1 MFIKKLE
8 LQGFKSFPDRTK
20 LVFHPGI
27 TAIVGPNG
35 TGKSNIVDAFLW
47 VIGGSRPK
55 SVRGERVEDIIFN
68 GNSRQPALGMA
79 DVFLTLGNE
88 GEEMTIS
95 HRVFRTSEG
104 EYRLDGKAVRLRDI
118 QETLWKKG
126 VAEKEYFVI
135 EQGAIGSF
143 VTSKPTEKRLLLEE
157 AAGTAFYKDKKK
169 QAQNK
174 LEISEQNLIRLEDI
188 ISEVE
193 KAKNSLQ
200 RQAQAANRYRKLR
213 ERIRELS
220 ALHYQRKLRQLER
233 RQEEVI
239 RHYNDCLDRER
250 LVISRLKTEEKDL
263 AQKRK
268 ELWDLERSLKESRE
282 RLFSL
287 RSQVTRLETE
297 IDKDTKRIEH
307 LQDKRKED
315 DQDIAELGD
324 DLAQLEKEQAQAE
337 DNLRSLELDFAAKQD
352 ELGRAELESRAAREK
367 TVDGS
372 RQLEKTRDAYLAKI
386 SELTEV
392 KNESAKVE
400 KELELIIRQEERLQS
415 QAVDLQL
422 TLQQKEEFLR
432 QLNDCL
438 TQSQL
443 EREEKERSLAQQRI
457 RLEELSLSLEET
469 RRELASVK
477 EKREEDNYHLQ
488 ALKKVREALAQPDQG
503 DSLPG
508 SLGVLSDL
516 IEANPEDAPLVDLF
530 WKEEVRS
537 VLISSED
544 FMKGLAGKRLRGNF
558 LLLPPKPKALV
569 SDEVLANPQVLGLLK
584 SRLKPGDKLK
594 EQISHLPEA
603 VIVTSVQ
610 SAIELWLEHPSLN
623 FITPAGD
630 LLLSSGL
637 LKLGQSE
644 EGIIALNQEIKKL
657 GERVSVRDSEIQPL
671 ASRLEERNKEKEK
684 LDDELRG
691 EEELRAQLQK
701 TIGDLEKEREFTLA
715 EKEKIAGTHTI
726 LNQEIVTLRAER
738 QSLAG
743 KTEVSL
749 ERIRVLNEEERALKE
764 ASENLERELALYQQ
778 KDQEEGRLFFELKG
792 NRDLVQERIQNTGTQ
807 SRRIAV
813 GKEGTRAKIEALKEE
828 IRDGEAA
835 ELALKEHIRELEER
849 ARKSEEEKN
858 AGETALS
865 EKELLF
871 QKTQGEQEALEQGLK
886 KTREDEEKMKEDRV
900 KWEITKAELERD
912 LLNLEETCWQDLKKT
927 LHEVKV
933 ERFEE
938 SIADDEIEAQLSED
952 NETLQKYKAVNL
964 MAEEEFIAQKQRYDF
979 LVQQKKDLRE
989 SIDSTQEAIKKID
1002 EESKIQFLTA
1012 LSEVNKNFQEVF
1024 ALLFKGGV
1032 AEVKLLDTENPLES
1046 GVDIIAQPPG
1056 KKVQN
1061 LVLLSGGEKS
1071 LTSLAFLFALFRY
1084 KPTPFCFLDE
1094 VDAALDDVN
1103 LARFLDLMKNI
1114 KSQTQFVIITHNYKT
1129 MEVADYIYG
1138 TTMVEPNVTKIYS
1151 VKLEKKE
1158 EQPALDHS

>member
-8 LQGFKSFPDRTK
+8 LQGFKSFPERTR

-88 GEEMTIS
+88 AEETTIS
-95 HRVFRTSEG
+95 HRVFRTSES

-188 ISEVE
+188 IVEVE

-220 ALHYQRKLRQLER
+220 ALHYQRKLRQLEK

-239 RHYNDCLDRER
+239 RHYNDSLERER
-250 LVISRLKTEEKDL
+250 LVISRLKAEERDL

-268 ELWDLERSLKESRE
+268 ELWDLERTLKENRE

-287 RSQVTRLETE
+287 KSQVTRLETE
-297 IDKDTKRIEH
+297 IDKETKRIEY
-307 LQDKRKED
+307 LQDKRKAA
-315 DQDIAELGD
+315 DQDIAELSHE
-324 DLAQLEKEQAQAE
+324 LSQLETEQAQAG
-337 DNLRSLELDFAAKQD
+337 DDLRALELAFTAKQD
-352 ELGRAELESRAAREK
+352 EVGLAEQARQAAREK
-367 TVDGS
+367 VVDWT
-372 RQLEKTRDAYLAKI
+372 RRLEKTRDAYLAKI
-386 SELTEV
+386 SELTEI
-392 KNESAKVE
+392 KNETARVE
-400 KELELIIRQEERLQS
+400 KELELLIRQEERLNG
-415 QAVDLQL
+415 QALDQRLA
-422 TLQQKEEFLR
+422 LQQKEELLS
-432 QLNDCL
+432 QINDGL
-438 TQSQL
+438 AQNQL
-443 EREEKERSLAQQRI
+443 EREEKEKSLAQRRI
-457 RLEELSLSLEET
+457 QLEELGVSIEEVQK
-469 RRELASVK
+469 EIAALK
-477 EKREEDNYHLQ
+477 EKRAADDYHLQ
-488 ALKKVREALAQPDQG
+488 ALRKVREALAKPDSG
-503 DSLPG
+503 ETVPG

-516 IEANPEDAPLVDLF
+516 LEASPEDAPLVDLF
-530 WKEEVRS
+530 WKEEVKA
-537 VLISSED
+537 VLITTED
-544 FMKGLAGKRLRGNF
+544 FIKALGGKKLGGNF
-558 LLLPPKPKALV
+558 LLLPPEPRT
-569 SDEVLANPQVLGLLK
+569 LAPEELLADPHVLGLLK
-584 SRLKPGDKLK
+584 SRLKPADKLK
-594 EQISHLPEA
+594 DHISHLQEA
-603 VIVTSVQ
+603 VIVATVR
-610 SAIELWLEHPSLN
+610 SAIELWLAHPSFN
-623 FITPAGD
+623 FVTPGGD

-637 LKLGQSE
+637 LKLGQRE
-644 EGIIALNQEIKKL
+644 EGIIALKLELKKL
-657 GERVSVRDSEIQPL
+657 EERISARDSEIQPL
-671 ASRLEERNKEKEK
+671 ASQLEDKNREMEKIVQELQKE
-684 LDDELRG
+684 DGLRM
-691 EEELRAQLQK
+691 QLQR
-701 TIGDLEKEREFTLA
+701 TIGDLEKEREYALT
-715 EKEKIAGTHTI
+715 EKEKIAATGTI
-726 LNQEIVTLRAER
+726 LNQEIVNLRAER
-738 QSLAG
+738 EALTAKAEG
-743 KTEVSL
+743 FL
-749 ERIRVLNEEERALKE
+749 ERARALGEEEKALKE
-764 ASENLERELALYQQ
+764 EAENLERELALYQQ

-792 NRDLVQERIQNTGTQ
+792 NRDLVQERIQN
-807 SRRIAV
+807 SRNQVQRIELR
-813 GKEGTRAKIEALKEE
+813 KEKSRAKIDALKEE
-828 IRDGEAA
+828 IRAGEAA
-835 ELALKEHIRELEER
+835 ELALRERILDLEER
-849 ARKSEEEKN
+849 ARKSEGEKT
-858 AGETALS
+858 AGETGLNDQ
-865 EKELLF
+865 EVLC
-871 QKTQGEQEALEQGLK
+871 QKVRSEQETLEQALK
-886 KTREDEEKMKEDRV
+886 KTREEEERTKEDRV
-900 KWEITKAELERD
+900 KWEISKAELERD
-912 LLNLEETCWQDLKKT
+912 LVNLEETCWQDLKKT

-938 SIADDEIEAQLSED
+938 AISDDEIEALLSEG

-964 MAEEEFIAQKQRYDF
+964 MAEEEFAAQKQRYEF
-979 LVQQKKDLRE
+979 LMQQKKDLRE

-1002 EESKIQFLTA
+1002 EESKAQFLAA
-1012 LSEVNKNFQEVF
+1012 LSEVDKNFQEVF

-1032 AEVKLLDTENPLES
+1032 AQVKLLDTENPLES

-1061 LVLLSGGEKS
+1061 LILLSGGEKS

-1158 EQPALDHS
+1158 EQATLGRP

>member
-8 LQGFKSFPDRTK
+8 LQGFKSFPDRTG

-55 SVRGERVEDIIFN
+55 SMRGERVEDIIFN

-88 GEEMTIS
+88 EEEMTIS
-95 HRVFRTSEG
+95 HRVFRTSES
-104 EYRLDGKAVRLRDI
+104 EYRLDGKAVRLRDV

-135 EQGAIGSF
+135 EQGAVGSF

-233 RQEEVI
+233 RQEEVL

-250 LVISRLKTEEKDL
+250 MVISRLKSEEKEL
-263 AQKRK
+263 TQKRK
-268 ELWDLERSLKESRE
+268 ELWDLERSLKETRE
-282 RLFSL
+282 HLFSL
-287 RSQVTRLETE
+287 RAQVTRLETE
-297 IDKDTKRIEH
+297 IDKATKRIEH
-307 LQDKRKED
+307 LHDKRKEA
-315 DQDIAELGD
+315 DQDTAELGHE
-324 DLAQLEKEQAQAE
+324 LALLEKEQAQAE
-337 DNLRSLELDFAAKQD
+337 DNLRALEQDFAAKQD
-352 ELGRAELESRAAREK
+352 EVSRAEQKSQAAREK
-367 TVDGS
+367 MVDWS
-372 RQLEKTRDAYLAKI
+372 KQLEKTRDAYLAKI

-392 KNESAKVE
+392 KNESARAE
-400 KELELIIRQEERLQS
+400 KELELVIRQEERLNG
-415 QAVDLQL
+415 QALDQQL
-422 TLQQKEEFLR
+422 ALQQKEELLR
-432 QLNDCL
+432 QMSDCL
-438 TQSQL
+438 AQSQL
-443 EREEKERSLAQQRI
+443 EKEEKEKSVAQQRI
-457 RLEELSLSLEET
+457 MLEELSASLEKV
-469 RRELASVK
+469 RKELASLK
-477 EKREEDNYHLQ
+477 EKRGEDNYHLQ
-488 ALKKVREALAQPDQG
+488 ALKKVREALAQPEQADFV
-503 DSLPG
+503 PG

-516 IEANPEDAPLVDLF
+516 LEASPEDAPLVDLF
-530 WKEEVRS
+530 WKEEVKS
-537 VLISSED
+537 VLIPVSYFLRNLLE
-544 FMKGLAGKRLRGNF
+544 KKLRGNF
-558 LLLPPKPKALV
+558 LLIGPKSRDFSAA
-569 SDEVLANPQVLGLLK
+569 DVLGDPRVLGFLK
-584 SRLKPGDKLK
+584 SKLRPTDPLRDLLP
-594 EQISHLPEA
+594 HLQEA
-603 VIVTSVQ
+603 VIVANVKD
-610 SAIELWLEHPSLN
+610 AIELWLRHPALN
-623 FITPAGD
+623 FVTPAGD
-630 LLLSSGL
+630 LLLASGL
-637 LKLGQSE
+637 LKLGQNE
-644 EGIIALNQEIKKL
+644 EGIIALNQEVKKL
-657 GERVSVRDSEIQPL
+657 EERVSARDLEIQPV
-671 ASRLEERNKEKEK
+671 ASRFEDRTQEIEKATQE
-684 LDDELRG
+684 LQREDELFR
-691 EEELRAQLQK
+691 QIQK

-715 EKEKIAGTHTI
+715 EKEKIAGTHAI
-726 LNQEIVTLRAER
+726 LNQEVLTLRAER

-743 KTEVSL
+743 KTEAFL
-749 ERIRVLNEEERALKE
+749 ERIKILSEEERALKE
-764 ASENLERELALYQQ
+764 ASETLERELALYQQ
-778 KDQEEGRLFFELKG
+778 NDQEEGRLFFELKG
-792 NRDLVQERIQNTGTQ
+792 NRDLVQERMQNTGNQ
-807 SRRIAV
+807 FRRLTL
-813 GKEGTRAKIEALKEE
+813 GKESTRLKIEALKDE
-828 IRDGEAA
+828 IHAGEAA
-835 ELALKEHIRELEER
+835 ELTLREHIQELEDR
-849 ARKSEEEKN
+849 ARKSAEEKN
-858 AGETALS
+858 AGETGLN

-871 QKTQGEQEALEQGLK
+871 QKTQGEQEALEQALK
-886 KTREDEEKMKEDRV
+886 NSREEEERMKEDRV
-900 KWEITKAELERD
+900 KWEISKAELERD
-912 LLNLEETCWQDLKKT
+912 LINLEETCWQDLKKT
-927 LHEVKV
+927 LHEVKI

-938 SIADDEIEAQLSED
+938 TLADDEIEVQLNED

-964 MAEEEFIAQKQRYDF
+964 MAEEEFTAQKLRYDF

-989 SIDSTQEAIKKID
+989 SIDSTQEAIKRID
-1002 EESKIQFLTA
+1002 EESKAQFLTA

-1032 AEVKLLDTENPLES
+1032 AEVKLLDAENPLES

-1094 VDAALDDVN
+1094 VDAALDEVN

-1151 VKLEKKE
+1151 MKFEKKE
-1158 EQPALDHS
+1158 EPPTLDHS